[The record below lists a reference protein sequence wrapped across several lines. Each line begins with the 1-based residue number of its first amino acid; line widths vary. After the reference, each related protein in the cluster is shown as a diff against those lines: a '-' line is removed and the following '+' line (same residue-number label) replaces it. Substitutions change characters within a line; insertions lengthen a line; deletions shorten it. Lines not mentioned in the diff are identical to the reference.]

1 MTSALVLPMQ
11 RGDSFGDLM
20 VQVPVLHALR
30 RLGADR
36 IVVAAPH
43 PFVRIL
49 ADLGA
54 ADRVEI
60 LADDDA
66 AGQTRL
72 VVEEVPAWAV
82 TLRASSFRAAW
93 RVHRCRGARRAGFAT
108 WWTRWMFDGSAPRM
122 KDTYYPFVFGR
133 MLAPFG
139 GIIDPPGAMADLADG
154 VAEPC
159 VLLLP
164 AGKGAGKQWGF
175 ANYLALAERLV
186 PVLGVP
192 AVVVV
197 GPREA
202 AEAEA
207 ALVGR
212 SGIRLEVAPS
222 PRRTIALARA
232 ARVVV
237 ANDCG
242 PGHLAQMSGAPMVT
256 LFPNPRGGRS
266 WREPL
271 LRLWWWERPGAVAIT
286 TDQARPI
293 TDIPVDA
300 VTAEALAVATEPV
313 RAPSLRWWA

>member
-30 RLGADR
+30 QLGAAR

-49 ADLGA
+49 ADVGA

-60 LADDDA
+60 LADEDA
-66 AGQTRL
+66 AGYARL
-72 VVEEVPAWAV
+72 IADEAPGWAV
-82 TLRASSFRAAW
+82 SLRPSSFRAAW
-93 RVHRCRGARRAGFAT
+93 RVHRCQGARRAGFST
-108 WWTRWMFDGSAPRM
+108 WWNRWMFDGSAPRV

-133 MLAPFG
+133 VLAPFG
-139 GIIDPPGAMADLADG
+139 AAIDPPAASASLADG
-154 VAEPC
+154 VAEPS

-186 PVLGVP
+186 PALGVP
-192 AVVVV
+192 AVIVV

-212 SGIRLEVAPS
+212 SGVRLEVAPS

-286 TDQARPI
+286 TAQARPI
-293 TDIPVDA
+293 ADIPVDVVA
-300 VTAEALAVATEPV
+300 AATLAVAAEPS
-313 RAPSLRWWA
+313 RAPALQWWE